1 MRAEQNRNPPRPRAF
16 VSEPCVHAGSYCLM
30 RTMNRLFV
38 PSRVMYPTKRRR
50 RRNRAGAEPRFLDR
64 RECYIM
70 SPPRVHSVQGDRFPG
85 ACVARYACPGHS
97 RVGRKSAAIPVR
109 IRTRSTYCAIWHVK
123 CPRFFLFQ
131 SRHEPP
137 PRVVRIRIITAVHT
151 RTSRLPNGLATSL
164 RRFENRQ
171 QQRGSRLRR
180 QC

>member
-16 VSEPCVHAGSYCLM
+16 VREPCVHAGSYCLM

-123 CPRFFLFQ
+123 CPRFFSF
-131 SRHEPP
+131 P
-137 PRVVRIRIITAVHT
+137 ITT
-151 RTSRLPNGLATSL
+151 RTSSP
-164 RRFENRQ
+164 RRAHQNNY
-171 QQRGSRLRR
+171 RR
-180 QC
+180 THPYVAPTERIGNEP